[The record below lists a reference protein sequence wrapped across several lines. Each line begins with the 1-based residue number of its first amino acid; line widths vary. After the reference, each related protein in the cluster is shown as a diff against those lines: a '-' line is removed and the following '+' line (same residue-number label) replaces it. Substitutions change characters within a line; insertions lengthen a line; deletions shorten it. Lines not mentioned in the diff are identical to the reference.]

1 MHKGIKILGMVFSA
15 AVLLLIILP
24 LGLSLLLDIRSVQ
37 NVVVDWLTKA
47 VSQRLET
54 TVSIDRVDI
63 GLFSKIRVD
72 GFYVEDYQRDTL
84 LYVGHLDAY
93 VTRFG
98 LLGGGLEFSRGEI
111 ADARLYLRQTPSGEM
126 NIKQIVDRLSNPDRE
141 KKGNFRLSLR
151 KASIDGMDLCLERLD
166 RRDPDYGIDFSHMH
180 LYDMRAFVEDFTID
194 GQAIYTSIE
203 RLAARER
210 SGFELERFSGRFYM
224 SQGCLGF
231 QDAEILTRKSDIRLP
246 YISLV
251 GNSWDEYRDFIGAV
265 RIDAAV
271 RDSKISTDD
280 IACFA
285 PSLRDWHLTFT
296 DADLEFTGQVDD
308 FTGQIRSLTVDERTQ
323 LAADLAVRGLPEIRD
338 THFDVTLSRLHST
351 IWALNGITRGITGRP
366 LPEQVTDLARH
377 AGRLDLT
384 GRFAGRFSSFDMRL
398 GAATRLGR
406 VTCNVALAPLRHGM
420 SSIRGRVE
428 TRRFRL
434 GELLDRSDL
443 LGEATLTAR
452 IDGMI
457 GRGMADANIV
467 GEVSDLGFNG
477 YVYDSL
483 RLDGRLRNREF
494 DGRITARDPNLDFD
508 FFGKVDLNDSV
519 PRYDFTMN
527 LNRADLARLHIN
539 RRDSVS
545 QLSAFLVANASGRS
559 LDDLNGSIRLS
570 DARYRYNDKEITAS
584 QINIRGENS
593 ARSKF
598 VELRSDFADAT
609 FRSKTSYRT
618 VFEYLRRSAWRYL
631 PILGRA
637 EPPGDRTDRKTA
649 VANDYSLLSLHIRNF
664 NPIADAVAAG
674 LQIADGSSLQLLFNP
689 ASDQLSLQAS
699 SEYIERRR
707 MLATRLSVNAS
718 NRGDSLEVYASAED
732 LYAGILHLPRLSLTG
747 GAKQGRVQLSAG
759 FTDTVRR
766 ASGLVGFRAGVVE
779 ENGPDGRVVELHI
792 QPSHITRGDKR
803 WQIFARRI
811 LLDTARVRIDRFLVM
826 NDQQELLLD
835 GVASRSSDD
844 SLTLSLRNFDLA
856 PFTQIAERMG
866 YYIEGLTNGSATMKS
881 VLRGAEVTADIR
893 LDSVAVNDIA
903 APPMR
908 LSSRW
913 DFARNRAGVT
923 VTNRLKRDTLI
934 QGFYAPTRN
943 RYYARMRVDSL
954 DMGLLDP
961 ILSGVISSTEGLASA
976 DLVLQGQGRAADLG
990 GEIRVS
996 GLRTTVDFTRV
1007 SYTMPEALLTVRN
1020 NRFQAANVPVY
1031 DPQGHR
1037 GRFDFDL
1044 NLQHLSNISY
1054 DVRVAPQQMLVLNT
1068 TAEDN
1073 DLFHGRVYA
1082 TGMARITGDKGSV
1095 DMEIAASTDENSTF
1109 VMPLSSKSNISS
1121 ADFVVF
1127 VQPRKI
1133 DTLDAVARRKLMFE
1147 RRHRPEF
1154 NAGSSMN
1161 INMALDVRPNVEMEL
1176 DVAGNTVKGRGQG
1189 TLNLE
1194 INPRDNVFMIN
1205 GDYTIEEGTFLL
1217 SLQQIINK
1225 RFTIESG
1232 SSIQWTGSPMNA
1244 LLDIDAV
1251 YKVKASLQPLLQGT
1265 SENLGGDRS
1274 VPVECVIHLGDLLS
1288 NPSILFDVRVPG
1300 SDPETAA
1307 VVASALSTPETVD
1320 TQFLYLLLFNSF
1332 MSESTSQSSSN
1343 IGSSVSA
1350 ATGMEFVSNMV
1361 SNWLSSSDYNVV
1373 IRYRPKSELTSDEV
1387 DFGLS
1392 KSLINNRLFVEVEGN
1407 YLIDN
1412 KQAVNNNTMSNF
1424 MGEAYITYLI
1434 DRAGTLKLKAFTQT
1448 IDRFDEN
1455 QGLQETGM
1463 GVYFKEDFD
1472 NLRDLRDRIRDR
1484 FTNKRRKAQ
1493 RVARR
1498 TARLAEKEAREEAE
1512 REARD
1517 KAEGRQPFT
1526 GGEAAEAAG
1535 TTAGIGSAEAVG
1547 ATGATGAS
1555 GRSVDPEP
1563 IVETEPIVEPEPVL
1577 EADPATDSAPTSSAA
1592 RRTDRLSKRKDNS
1605 QIKH

>member
-1 MHKGIKILGMVFSA
+1 MRKGIKILGMVFSA
-15 AVLLLIILP
+15 TVLLLIILP

-37 NVVVDWLTKA
+37 NFVVDRLA
-47 VSQRLET
+47 EAASRHLET
-54 TVSIDRVDI
+54 TVSIDHVDI
-63 GLFSKIRVD
+63 GLFSKIRID

-84 LYVGHLDAY
+84 LYVGHLNAY
-93 VTRFG
+93 VTRLG

-111 ADARLYLRQTPSGEM
+111 ASAKLYLRQTPSGEM
-126 NIKQIVDRLSNPDRE
+126 NIKQIVDRISDPDRE
-141 KKGNFRLSLR
+141 KKGNFRLRLR

-166 RRDPDYGIDFSHMH
+166 RRDPEFGIDFSHMH
-180 LYDMRAFVEDFTID
+180 LYDMRAFVEDLTID
-194 GQAIYTSIE
+194 GQAIYTTIE

-210 SGFELERFSGRFYM
+210 SGFELERLSGRFYM
-224 SQGCLGF
+224 TQGCLGF
-231 QDAEILTRKSDIRLP
+231 SDARIVTRESDIRIP

-251 GNSWDEYRDFIGAV
+251 GNSWEEYRDFIGEV
-265 RIDAAV
+265 RIEAAI
-271 RDSKISTDD
+271 RNSSFSSDD

-285 PSLRDWHLTFT
+285 PRLRDWHMTFS
-296 DADLEFTGQVDD
+296 DADLELTGTVAD
-308 FTGQIRSLTVDERTQ
+308 FTGRIRSLTLNDDTH
-323 LAADLAVRGLPEIRD
+323 LACDLALKGLPEIRD
-338 THFDVTLSRLHST
+338 TRFEVTLSDLRST
-351 IWALNGITRGITGRP
+351 PDALNRLALGITGRR
-366 LPEQVTDLARH
+366 LPESVVSVARNSGYLDLAARFT
-377 AGRLDLT
+377 GRLTDFDLRLEALT
-384 GRFAGRFSSFDMRL
+384 GVGDVMCEMRM
-398 GAATRLGR
+398 T
-406 VTCNVALAPLRHGM
+406 PLKRGLN
-420 SSIRGRVE
+420 SIRGRVE
-428 TRRFRL
+428 TEGFHL
-434 GELLDRSDL
+434 GKLLDRRDL
-443 LGEATLTAR
+443 LGDATLTAR
-452 IDGMI
+452 VDGMI
-457 GRGMADANIV
+457 GRGLAVADIEAD
-467 GEVSDLGFNG
+467 VSDLGFNG

-483 RLDGRLRNREF
+483 RLDGRLHNRGF
-494 DGRITARDPNLDFD
+494 DGLITARDPNLDFD

-519 PRYDFTMN
+519 PRYNFTLG
-527 LNRADLARLHIN
+527 LNHADLAALHVN

-545 QLSAFLVANASGRS
+545 QLSAFLEADASGRS
-559 LDDLNGSIRLS
+559 LDDLNGSIRIT
-570 DARYRYNDKEITAS
+570 DALYRYNDKEVTAT
-584 QINIRGENS
+584 QIRVRGENS
-593 ARSKF
+593 AESKF

-637 EPPGDRTDRKTA
+637 ESEMSRSSRKTA
-649 VANDYSLLSLHIRNF
+649 VANDYSLLSVNIRNF

-699 SEYIERRR
+699 SEYVERRR
-707 MLATRLSVNAS
+707 MLATRLTVNAS
-718 NRGDSLEVYASAED
+718 NRGDSLAVYASAED

-759 FTDTVRR
+759 FTDTARQ
-766 ASGLVGFRAGVVE
+766 ASGLVGFQAGVAD
-779 ENGPDGRVVELHI
+779 ENGPNGRVVELHI
-792 QPSHITRGDKR
+792 QPSHITRGTKT
-803 WQIFARRI
+803 WQIFAHRI
-811 LLDTARVRIDRFLVM
+811 LLDTTQVRIDRFLVM

-835 GVASRSSDD
+835 GVASRSRED
-844 SLTLSLRNFDLA
+844 SLTLTLQNFDLS

-866 YYIEGLTNGSATMKS
+866 YYIEGRTNGSATMKS
-881 VLRGAEVTADIR
+881 VLRGAEVTADIL
-893 LDSVAVNDIA
+893 LDSVEVNDIP

-908 LSSRW
+908 LASRW

-923 VTNRLKRDTLI
+923 VINREKRDTLI
-934 QGFYAPTRN
+934 RGFYAPSRN
-943 RYYARMRVDSL
+943 RYYARMKVDSL

-961 ILSGVISSTEGLASA
+961 LLSGVISSTDGLATA
-976 DLVLQGQGRAADLG
+976 DLVLQGTGRAADLG
-990 GEIRVS
+990 GEIRVKD
-996 GLRTTVDFTRV
+996 LRTTVDYTRV
-1007 SYTMPEALLTVRN
+1007 GYTMPEAVLMVKN
-1020 NRFQAANVPVY
+1020 NRFQAENVPIF
-1031 DPQGHR
+1031 DPQGNR

-1068 TAEDN
+1068 TSEDN
-1073 DLFHGRVYA
+1073 DLFYGEVYA
-1082 TGMARITGDKGSV
+1082 TGQARITGDKGSV
-1095 DMEIAASTDENSTF
+1095 NMEIAASTDGNSTF
-1109 VMPLSSKSNISS
+1109 VMPLSSKANISS

-1127 VQPRKI
+1127 VQPQKR
-1133 DTLDAVARRKLMFE
+1133 DTLDAVARRKLSFE
-1147 RRHRPEF
+1147 RRRRQEF
-1154 NAGSSMN
+1154 NAGSRMN
-1161 INMALDVRPNVEMEL
+1161 INMALDVRPNVEVEL
-1176 DVAGNTVKGRGQG
+1176 DVAGNTVKGRGAG
-1189 TLNLE
+1189 ALNLQ
-1194 INPRDNVFMIN
+1194 INPRDNIFMIN
-1205 GDYTIEEGTFLL
+1205 GDYTISEGSFLL

-1244 LLDIDAV
+1244 LLNIDAV

-1274 VPVECVIHLGDLLS
+1274 VPVECVIHLGEQLS
-1288 NPSILFDVRVPG
+1288 NPSISFDVRVPG

-1332 MSESTSQSSSN
+1332 MSESTTQSSSN

-1392 KSLINNRLFVEVEGN
+1392 KSLINNRLFVEIEGN

-1472 NLRDLRDRIRDR
+1472 NLRDLRDRIRER
-1484 FTNKRRKAQ
+1484 FTNKRRKAK
-1493 RVARR
+1493 RIARR
-1498 TARLAEKEAREEAE
+1498 TAREAE
-1512 REARD
+1512 RAERQAREA
-1517 KAEGRQPFT
+1517 
-1526 GGEAAEAAG
+1526 
-1535 TTAGIGSAEAVG
+1535 SAE
-1547 ATGATGAS
+1547 TPGAS
-1555 GRSVDPEP
+1555 SDAATPYRDVFLTPEEPLPEDLHPTEGEEQESVEN
-1563 IVETEPIVEPEPVL
+1563 
-1577 EADPATDSAPTSSAA
+1577 
-1592 RRTDRLSKRKDNS
+1592 NS
-1605 QIKH
+1605 QKIPKSHKKL